1 MAHAIIKGMVRYGNR
16 VPARGAIIILERMVQ
31 VFNEERMEEDW
42 EGVYLNF
49 TQTNRY
55 GEFYFPVS
63 DSTVTYRIK
72 VFDNHHEG
80 GIS

>member
-1 MAHAIIKGMVRYGNR
+1 
-16 VPARGAIIILERMVQ
+16 MVQ
-31 VFNEERMEEDW
+31 VFNEEQMEEDW

-63 DSTVTYRIK
+63 DSTLTYRIK